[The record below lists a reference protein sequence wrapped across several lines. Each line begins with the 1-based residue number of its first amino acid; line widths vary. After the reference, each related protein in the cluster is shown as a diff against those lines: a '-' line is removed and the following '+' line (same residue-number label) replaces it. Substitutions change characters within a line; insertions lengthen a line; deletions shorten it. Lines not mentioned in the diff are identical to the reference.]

1 MSLLNKTTATAAP
14 APRAKAAVKAS
25 PVVITGVGLACHAGD
40 EPYALISSVL
50 GQMSGVQ
57 ISDEHKFK
65 QNNGVNILPRM
76 APMQELFDNTDR
88 DRMYAL
94 TTTALEKVAVKLSA
108 NVNVKNVLI
117 AINTNSAL
125 LTRYQKIDT
134 QHLQNYLIENI
145 PLLSSAQ
152 FRILP
157 NEKNSSTS
165 SVRTAIAELNEG
177 KWEAIV
183 FGGADS
189 LISIFTCMD
198 LHEENRLNFAGNTEG
213 VVPGEAAA
221 FVVLQ
226 TKDRAD
232 KDNTP
237 ILAYLRGIGVA
248 TEQHARDAD
257 IEATEGLS
265 NAIGQALA
273 QSGLVAEVIQG
284 VVHNLGAET
293 VQSLEWHQTSQAIWP
308 RRVSE
313 QQRIAVQNG
322 EIEQAEIPDD
332 PIPQSLL
339 PYMTMGEV
347 GAAALPIQLA
357 TALAWMEYDTWQS
370 RMGFP
375 VRENILICDTPDAPE
390 RGALIM
396 STKLAAAA

>member
-1 MSLLNKTTATAAP
+1 MSLFEKDKQPAAVAPRRKAAP
-14 APRAKAAVKAS
+14 EAS

-65 QNNGVNILPRM
+65 QNNGANVVPRM
-76 APMQELFDNTDR
+76 APMQELFDNSDR

-94 TTTALEKVAVKLSA
+94 TSTALEHAAVKLSA
-108 NVNVKNVLI
+108 NVNTKNVLI
-117 AINTNSAL
+117 VINANSVL

-145 PLLSSAQ
+145 SLFSSSK

-157 NEKNSSTS
+157 NEVCSSTS
-165 SVRTAIAELNEG
+165 SLRTAIAELNEG

-198 LHEENRLNFAGNTEG
+198 LYEEDRLNIAGNTEG
-213 VVPGEAAA
+213 IVPGEAAA

-226 TKDRAD
+226 NKDKAD
-232 KDNTP
+232 KDSTP
-237 ILAYLRGIGVA
+237 ILAYLLGVGVA
-248 TEQHARDAD
+248 AESHARDAD
-257 IEATEGLS
+257 LEATEGLS
-265 NAIGQALA
+265 NAIGLALA
-273 QSGLVAEVIQG
+273 QAGIFAHDIQG

-293 VQSLEWHQTSQAIWP
+293 VQSVEWFQATQQIWP
-308 RRVSE
+308 RKVSE

-322 EIEQAEIPDD
+322 EIKQADIPDD
-332 PIPQSLL
+332 PIPHRLL

-347 GAAALPIQLA
+347 GAAALPMLLV
-357 TALAWMEYDTWQS
+357 TALAWMEYDAWQA

-390 RGALIM
+390 RGALII
-396 STKLAAAA
+396 STKLAAAT